1 MGFKVILSKE
11 LKRVFSDRKMIFSM
25 FIMPVLMIGII
36 FFVMFNLVKTE
47 ENSKT
52 AHISTVCV
60 QNAPEELK
68 SILKEGKDCEVTYL
82 GADDSLDEA
91 KDRILNGKLDLII
104 EFPADFTEVISGQ
117 DKNALPQVKTFYNP
131 SEDNSAE
138 ARTRFVEGYLE
149 TYRMLILQDR
159 FGSLEYV
166 TAFAVDNDNPDMVIQ
181 DNEKAT
187 GKILGMIV
195 PYFIAIMIFAGA
207 MGLGIDTIAGEKERG
222 TMANL
227 LISPVKRVDIVMGKV
242 VGLGIVS
249 VASAAVYIISLAGV
263 AIFGMNKAGMGDVL
277 SELSF
282 NFTIEQILQ
291 FGILLI
297 GIVLLYVGL
306 IAITSLLA
314 KNNKEAQSFILPVY
328 LVVMISGM
336 VTMYAGGASETSY
349 MIPLYNTSIAFK
361 GIFARTITMNQFL
374 TVTLITYA
382 FAFILVYAMTRI
394 IKSEKIMLN
403 A

>member
-25 FIMPVLMIGII
+25 FIMPVLMIGLI
-36 FFVMFNLVKTE
+36 FFVMFNLIKTE
-47 ENSKT
+47 ENNKT
-52 AHISTVCV
+52 AHVSTVYI
-60 QNAPEELK
+60 QNAPADFEQVL
-68 SILKEGKDCEVTYL
+68 EGATDCKVTYL
-82 GADDSLDEA
+82 DADANLAEA
-91 KDRILNGKLDLII
+91 KDKILNGELDLII
-104 EFPADFTEVISGQ
+104 EFPADFETVIKSD
-117 DKNALPQVKTFYNP
+117 DKNALPQIKTYYNP

-149 TYRMLILQDR
+149 SYRMVILTDR

-166 TAFAVDNDNPDMVIQ
+166 TAFAIDNDNPDMVIQ

-227 LISPVKRVDIVMGKV
+227 LISPVKRVEIIMGKV

-263 AIFGMNKAGMGDVL
+263 AVFGMNKAGMGEAL
-277 SELSF
+277 EQLSF
-282 NFTIEQILQ
+282 NFSIAQIAQ

-297 GIVLLYVGL
+297 GVVLLYVAL

-336 VTMYAGGASETSY
+336 VTMYAGGARETSY
-349 MIPLYNTSIAFK
+349 LIPLYTSSIAFK